1 MIDPWVLL
9 QEAAD
14 TAAKRQL
21 SLEGNEHVAQ
31 VCGTWYTSK
40 DSSKDTSKDTS
51 KDSTSRRYVAHG
63 SIIWSGQSYDN
74 DMIYNKQ

>member
-1 MIDPWVLL
+1 MIDPCVLL

-14 TAAKRQL
+14 TAAKRQF